1 MEHRESFIERIGLAR
16 IIIALFLVCLFIAAP
31 FVGVRVDTSL
41 NDVINRFGMNS
52 ILVLAMV
59 PMIQSGCGLNF
70 GIPVG
75 LIGGILGAV
84 LSLEFGWTGLSG
96 IFGAMLIGLIFAVI
110 FGFIYGHLLNRV
122 KGDEML
128 IATYVGFSFVAFMN
142 MMWLVLPFKN
152 PSSVQG
158 FAGEGLRSTISL
170 EDNWIAALNRILSIE
185 INEYLTIPVG
195 MILFFLFLSFL
206 VWLFFK
212 SKLGTAITAVGSNP
226 EYARSAGID
235 VDRMRLISVIISTCL
250 GALGIIV
257 YEQSFGFIEVY
268 NAPLAFAFPSVAAV
282 LLGGASVNK
291 ATIPNVII
299 GTILF
304 QGIVTMTPSIINSAI
319 NLNVSEIIRIIVS
332 NGMIIY
338 ALTRRNKKS

>member
-1 MEHRESFIERIGLAR
+1 MEYKETFIERYGWAR
-16 IIIALFLVCLFIAAP
+16 IIIGLFLICLFIAAP
-31 FVGVRVDTSL
+31 FVGVRVDTSIH
-41 NDVINRFGMNS
+41 DVINRFGMNS

-75 LIGGILGAV
+75 IIGGILGAV
-84 LSLEFGWTGLSG
+84 FSLEFGWTGLSG
-96 IFGAMLIGLIFAVI
+96 LFGAMAIGLFFSLI
-110 FGFIYGHLLNRV
+110 FGYIYGQLLNRV

-128 IATYVGFSFVAFMN
+128 IATYVGYSFVAFMN
-142 MMWLVLPFKN
+142 MMWLLIPFKN

-158 FAGEGLRSTISL
+158 FAGEGLRTTISL
-170 EDNWIAALNRILSIE
+170 EDNWIGALNNILNIK
-185 INEYLTIPVG
+185 INEYLTIPMG
-195 MILFFLFLSFL
+195 MILFFFLLAFL
-206 VWLFFK
+206 VSQFFK

-235 VDRMRLISVIISTCL
+235 VDKMRLVSVMISTCL
-250 GALGIIV
+250 GAIGIIV
-257 YEQSFGFIEVY
+257 YEQSFGFIEVF

-282 LLGGASVNK
+282 LIGGASVNR
-291 ATIPNVII
+291 ASIPNVIV

-304 QGIVTMTPSIINSAI
+304 QGILTMTPSIINSAI
-319 NLNVSEIIRIIVS
+319 QLNVSEIIRIIVS

-338 ALTRRNKKS
+338 ALTRRNKK